1 MKPKHP
7 TIYVVAC
14 ANGSLHIDGNDRAYA
29 TMKRTEANLYME
41 WADTEGSDRADEED
55 GDCGPHRVVAHVPR
69 ERRQTAD
76 DNEAEMAAV
85 GTAPST
91 DADLAAD
98 ERMCA
103 IEQTA
108 FDDWC
113 EGPGAEIADDYY
125 VSHVEWANRARIRYP
140 TLVTEVRR
148 LRADLAKV
156 MAEREEAR
164 GDATRFLSCIET
176 EREKAAEL
184 AALVTAAFARDRAER
199 DALRAEVARLR
210 AALEWI
216 GTQPCSRAP
225 EDDGTERHCPT
236 SGDCITEWCLPC
248 YARAAH
254 APPPAT
260 DADPYAPRLS
270 VSYPLNAPTSPLG
283 EPGVLTTTDMETPSP
298 FEHAT
303 TDGRSPR

>member
-1 MKPKHP
+1 MRYRTTRIEDNPP
-7 TIYVVAC
+7 RPRATTPAPLTDAELAEDERTCARLPVTPEETDAYRQRACTRYPALVAE
-14 ANGSLHIDGNDRAYA
+14 GRSLH
-29 TMKRTEANLYME
+29 
-41 WADTEGSDRADEED
+41 
-55 GDCGPHRVVAHVPR
+55 
-69 ERRQTAD
+69 
-76 DNEAEMAAV
+76 
-85 GTAPST
+85 
-91 DADLAAD
+91 
-98 ERMCA
+98 
-103 IEQTA
+103 
-108 FDDWC
+108 
-113 EGPGAEIADDYY
+113 
-125 VSHVEWANRARIRYP
+125 
-140 TLVTEVRR
+140 
-148 LRADLAKV
+148 ADLAKV

-164 GDATRFLSCIET
+164 GDATRVLSCIET

>member
-1 MKPKHP
+1 MTK
-7 TIYVVAC
+7 
-14 ANGSLHIDGNDRAYA
+14 
-29 TMKRTEANLYME
+29 
-41 WADTEGSDRADEED
+41 DEIAVYIA
-55 GDCGPHRVVAHVPR
+55 RST
-69 ERRQTAD
+69 RQTAD

-199 DALRAEVARLR
+199 DALRAENARLR
-210 AALEWI
+210 AANADYVE
-216 GTQPCSRAP
+216 AY
-225 EDDGTERHCPT
+225 RHT
-236 SGDCITEWCLPC
+236 HVAHYKTVGDQDILTDMCDRCGFDLRDPLHWPQSD
-248 YARAAH
+248 
-254 APPPAT
+254 APPPADD
-260 DADPYAPRLS
+260 DAAPGVPRLS
-270 VSYPLNAPTSPLG
+270 VDYPHAPTAPLG